1 MVMFL
6 YDKNKEDNIPEAM
19 KAYDNWVVWYPYK
32 KLSGFTRKFV
42 LNQNGSIN
50 KTSLFNFN
58 YQYLPF
64 KEASQLVSQYEG
76 TGLGF
81 GFTFNHDIIGIDLDN
96 IPPGFLSC
104 QSKNEQLAYS
114 VLDNARLHD
123 AYIEKSFSGKGYHI
137 YGLCSKKMKEQ
148 LLLRSSY
155 GVIYSAGIEIY
166 FAGVYLTVSGK
177 TVNKGWNNID
187 SIVSYALECT
197 DIINQSVVYFPSFSY
212 F

>member
-1 MVMFL
+1 MFL
-6 YDKNKEDNIPEAM
+6 YDKSREENIPEAM
-19 KAYDNWVVWYPYK
+19 KAYDDWVVWYPYK

-42 LNQNGSIN
+42 LNKHGSID
-50 KTSLFNFN
+50 KTSIFNFN

-64 KEASQLVSQYEG
+64 TEASRLVSLYEG

-81 GFTFNHDIIGIDLDN
+81 GFNFNHDIIGIDLDH
-96 IPPGFLSC
+96 IPFGFLSY
-104 QSKNEQLAYS
+104 QTKNEKLAYS
-114 VLDNARLHD
+114 VLDNAKLYN

-137 YGLCSKKMKEQ
+137 YGSCSKKMKEQ

-155 GVIYSAGIEIY
+155 GAIYSAGIEIY

-187 SIVSYALECT
+187 SIVSYALECA
-197 DIINQSVVYFPSFSY
+197 DRINQSVFYFPSLSY